1 MPTAA
6 STPNRVAP
14 VRVAECRR
22 CGQLF
27 AVYATEGDVACPACD
42 ATTNVAALQIV
53 ELGVAAPV
61 ELKVEVKVDAPEPA
75 PAPVELAAPPIEHDY
90 VEPVR
95 VEAPAAPA
103 IAETPSR
110 PPTVAEWLL
119 QSEQSAPRAT
129 VERAGEAKRSLAESL
144 GWAPGTFDVESLA
157 TPRDEAPAEPAE
169 SYDDTRHDAATFA
182 DSLKDFRFDYGATPL
197 SEQEEADSHEGLSL
211 ELSTQAED
219 APQPL
224 RLDALAGSAPPKRGW
239 GSFIG
244 MAIGLMLVA
253 GPAAYLAMTWESGD
267 PVAELASRDGEL
279 FTEDAPVDS
288 EPETSAADAF
298 ASDASAGRSNTAA
311 DPFMDSSTKPA
322 SFDKEP
328 ASFDKG
334 SADEPAFDLPP
345 SAPKE
350 VTRSA
355 AAQVG
360 ADDPIISTPKA
371 DPFVAKPQAAA
382 PALATTPLP
391 IEDRYAAT
399 ATPAEPASFAPP
411 EEATVAPPEEQ
422 VNAIS
427 EKVDGMVE
435 PVAAFAEPKPFEMA
449 PTTKEVGLV
458 NAPKYGAREL
468 AEAFAP
474 AEAAAVGFATGSL
487 DDPEQVSTMGQ
498 HYAHLCHLAQVL
510 TLLDASDP
518 SLMTAELQAADT
530 FKRLLRD
537 DRSRGQSRQIAGPWI
552 AWTGRPHGGVFFAG
566 MPEDLR
572 RAGEVIQYEFRIG
585 ESIVP
590 VVMSEPIDP
599 NRFAQTGA
607 AEVGV
612 IGVVVENPRQ
622 WIAGYEGDAERVVWV
637 RKTLALPPPEKL

>member
-6 STPNRVAP
+6 PTPNRAAP

-42 ATTNVAALQIV
+42 ATTNVAALEIV

-61 ELKVEVKVDAPEPA
+61 EVKVEVKIEAPEPA
-75 PAPVELAAPPIEHDY
+75 PAPIELAAAPAEHEY

-103 IAETPSR
+103 IAEPLSR

-157 TPRDEAPAEPAE
+157 TPRDEAAADPAE

-197 SEQEEADSHEGLSL
+197 SEQLEAEADECVSL
-211 ELSTQAED
+211 ELSGHAAD

-224 RLDALAGSAPPKRGW
+224 RLDALAAPTPQKRGW
-239 GSFIG
+239 GNFIG
-244 MAIGLMLVA
+244 MAVGLMLVA
-253 GPAAYLAMTWESGD
+253 GPAAYFAVTWESGD

-279 FTEDAPVDS
+279 FTEDAPIDS
-288 EPETSAADAF
+288 EPEAPAANAF
-298 ASDASAGRSNTAA
+298 ASDASAPKSSATA
-311 DPFMDSSTKPA
+311 DPFIDSSTKPA
-322 SFDKEP
+322 SFDNGP

-355 AAQVG
+355 AAQVA
-360 ADDPIISTPKA
+360 ADEPIIRTPEA
-371 DPFVAKPQAAA
+371 DPYAAKPQAA

-391 IEDRYAAT
+391 IEDRYATT
-399 ATPAEPASFAPP
+399 ATPAEPAAFAPP
-411 EEATVAPPEEQ
+411 EEATVAAPEEQ
-422 VNAIS
+422 VNSIS

-449 PTTKEVGLV
+449 APTKEVGLV

-498 HYAHLCHLAQVL
+498 HYAHLCHLAQVV